1 MPAYNP
7 GTGFR
12 ARSRFFGVQTHPIT
26 GKVSKHGG
34 DDWPAPAG
42 TPIPAAYAG
51 TVKAVDFQY
60 NKEKKTGWG
69 WYVLLEHSIGGK
81 TVLTRY
87 AHMREKSPLKVGD
100 KSIKKGDAIG
110 VVGSTGGSTGNHL
123 HFEVIVNG
131 VPVAPDSFDF
141 GGDGHGSSEKG
152 PWSYPFDAQDK
163 KRPVNRGLYLGTSGV
178 VAGAMSRVQD
188 GYYPIGANG
197 LWHGG
202 IHFDAG
208 SGTVLDQFHGVQ
220 CINDGEVVAYQVD
233 RKYPE
238 IEFNPG
244 KKRAAYSTGFA
255 LVRHRLELP
264 EEKPKETKEAAKP
277 AAKPAE
283 QKPAAA
289 PAGKKPVAAAATAP
303 AKSEPDKPKEKPKP
317 KTLVFYSLYM
327 HLLDWQGYQELDP
340 KQRPRPTY
348 WGGEAKRFQVG
359 DRARDEQELPPEPE
373 LPQDQNL
380 EFEGIEWPH
389 LDPNRGGVLAGT
401 DTDGRGEC
409 GDCGEWPEVD
419 EELMS

>member
-7 GTGFR
+7 GAGFR
-12 ARSRFFGVQTHPIT
+12 ARSRFFGVQKHPIT

-100 KSIKKGDAIG
+100 KTIKKGDAVG
-110 VVGSTGGSTGNHL
+110 LVGSTGGSTGNHL

-131 VPVAPDSFDF
+131 VPVSPDSFDF
-141 GGDGHGSSEKG
+141 GGDGHGTSEKG
-152 PWSYPFDAQDK
+152 PWAYPFDAQDK
-163 KRPVNRGLYLGTSGV
+163 KRPINRGLYLGTSGG
-178 VAGAMSRVQD
+178 VAGAMSRVHD
-188 GYYPIGANG
+188 GFYPIGVNG

-208 SGTVLDQFHGVQ
+208 SGTVLDQFHGVR
-220 CINDGEVVAYQVD
+220 CINDGEVVAYQVNK
-233 RKYPE
+233 KYPE

-244 KKRAAYSTGFA
+244 KKRAAYSTGFV

-264 EEKPKETKEAAKP
+264 EEKPKETKDAKQPAKP
-277 AAKPAE
+277 AAQTPAKP
-283 QKPAAA
+283 
-289 PAGKKPVAAAATAP
+289 GDKKPVRAAAATAS
-303 AKSEPDKPKEKPKP
+303 KQEPEKKEKPKP
-317 KTLVFYSLYM
+317 KVLVFYSLYM

-359 DRARDEQELPPEPE
+359 DRARDAQELPPEPE
-373 LPQDQNL
+373 LPAESDL
-380 EFEGIEWPH
+380 EFEGIEFPYQN
-389 LDPNRGGVLAGT
+389 LRPGEAYADT
-401 DTDGRGEC
+401 DTDRQGEC
-409 GDCGEWPEVD
+409 GDCGNWPELD
-419 EELMS
+419 EELVS